1 MKNIILLCLGLGL
14 ATFSQAAEDR
24 VFVLA
29 TAGDVDAT
37 LVDGVR
43 NHIEKYTRASV
54 RLGAPIPMEEGES
67 LEAVGRAAAKTLG
80 ENDHSIIVLARPTE
94 DQPQGICLPH
104 ERFAILNL
112 SKLEVGADAS
122 HVQRRASQEALRV
135 MSMLLDM
142 SPCPFPLCV
151 LVSYKNVED
160 LDTMSANYCPPCQ
173 DRFTRLA
180 RKAGIRLIEPAPEA
194 PVVPVSI
201 PEATEAPAEPAVVE

>member
-14 ATFSQAAEDR
+14 ATLSQAAEDR

-29 TAGDVDAT
+29 TAGNVESA
-37 LVDGVR
+37 LLDGVR

-54 RLGAPIPMEEGES
+54 RLGDPIPMEEGES
-67 LEAVGRAAAKTLG
+67 LESVGLAAAKTLG
-80 ENDHSIIVLARPTE
+80 ENDHSIIVLARPT
-94 DQPQGICLPH
+94 DNQPQGICLPH

-112 SKLEVGADAS
+112 SKLEVGADTA
-122 HVQRRASQEALRV
+122 HLQRRASQEALRV

-160 LDTMSANYCPPCQ
+160 LDQMSANYCPPCQ

-180 RKAGIRLIEPAPEA
+180 RKAGIHLIEAA
-194 PVVPVSI
+194 PVVPAAPASS
-201 PEATEAPAEPAVVE
+201 PEAPPAAAAAIE